1 MSRKHLMIISA
12 AACALS
18 LVGVLIDELDRNAD
32 APYLRIARSL
42 PAVWAVA
49 LASYGESSDSQHR
62 FTEQET
68 IRKSFAFNAAGGAR
82 RLEVD
87 NVFGSI
93 EVVST
98 KADQVELVV
107 AKAIRAESQERL
119 EAARSA
125 VKLDISQTGNDV
137 RLYVDGPFRCHC
149 SGDCVG
155 VRDDEGYRVRM
166 DFQLQVPSNIDLKLS
181 TVNEGKIK
189 VQGVGGDFSL
199 RNVNG
204 EIEMSEVAG
213 SGSARTVNGGV
224 KVTFRENPRANSEF
238 ASLNGSVELQFAKN
252 LAADFRFKTLNGGIY
267 TDYSLNAL
275 PQRPPVQERRNG
287 KLVFRTDRYTGG
299 RVGSGGPEIKLE
311 NLNGDI
317 RVLERRS

>member
-1 MSRKHLMIISA
+1 MTRKDLMMISA

-18 LVGVLIDELDRNAD
+18 LVGLLIDELERNAD
-32 APYLRIARSL
+32 AAYLRIARSL

-49 LASYGESSDSQHR
+49 FANHGESSDPPLG

-68 IRKSFAFNAAGGAR
+68 IRKSFALNAAGRAR

-93 EVVST
+93 EVVAT
-98 KADQVELVV
+98 KSDQVELVV

-119 EAARSA
+119 EAARSD

-137 RLYVDGPFRCHC
+137 RLYVNGPFRCRC

-155 VRDDEGYRVRM
+155 IRGDQGYRVKM

-252 LAADFRFKTLNGGIY
+252 LSADFRFKTLNGGIY
-267 TDYSLNAL
+267 TDYSLTAL
-275 PQRPPVQERRNG
+275 PERPPVQERRNG